1 MTEITSDEQQIFM
14 LQIQDTLVSL
24 DLAEEYFCCDLD
36 QCLGA
41 CCIEGDAGAP
51 LELDEIE
58 RLEEVLP
65 EIEGD
70 LLPRAAD
77 EIRESGVAYTD
88 EEGDLVTTIIDG
100 RNCAFSCYAEG
111 GKCLC
116 AIDKAY
122 REGRVK
128 WRKPISCYLY
138 PLRLT
143 KYPTFTAINYHRWK
157 ICRPAV
163 ANGRRL
169 GIRLYQAMKEPLTER
184 FGQEWYDEL
193 CEACKAWNEQQESS
207 RS

>member
-1 MTEITSDEQQIFM
+1 MTEISTDEQQIFM
-14 LQIQDTLVSL
+14 LQIKDTLVSL
-24 DLAEEYFCCDLD
+24 DLAEEFFCCDLD

-51 LELDEIE
+51 LEINELE

-70 LLPRAAD
+70 LLPRAVD

-143 KYPTFTAINYHRWK
+143 NYPTFTAVNYHRWK

-169 GIRLYQAMKEPLTER
+169 GIRLYQAMKEPLIER
-184 FGQEWYDEL
+184 FGREWYEEL
-193 CEACKAWNEQQESS
+193 CEACEAWNEQQKSGEK
-207 RS
+207 

>member
-65 EIEGD
+65 EIEPD
-70 LLPRAAD
+70 LLPRAVD

-143 KYPTFTAINYHRWK
+143 KYPTFTAVNYHRWK

-193 CEACKAWNEQQESS
+193 CEACEVWNEQQKSS